1 MFGKRFITNLARLT
15 VSFQPFL
22 LLTCLLLLMGLN
34 AKSNAQDFS
43 KSFKVLPDS
52 GSLEIK
58 TKMGS
63 VTVVPTVG
71 NTIQITARQGANN
84 ITALQPISQGKVTV
98 DVTNDVS
105 VDLVVSVPAS
115 TSLDVLCVK
124 CGVIV
129 RGLHGPIKVSNME
142 SDIRLTGIRSSKV
155 EARSLSGNVYYSGE
169 ILPSGSYALK
179 SFSGRVDADLPV
191 GAKFKLDA
199 TSGRGGIEINP
210 SDFQLTV
217 QKQTSH
223 LVQGLVESASAT
235 VSLWTQEGSI
245 RVRKR

>member
-1 MFGKRFITNLARLT
+1 MSGKSFTSCFARLT
-15 VSFQPFL
+15 VSPTAFL
-22 LLTCLLLLMGLN
+22 LSTCLLLVIGLN
-34 AKSNAQDFS
+34 SKTNAQDFS

-58 TKMGS
+58 IKMGS

-71 NTIQITARQGANN
+71 NTIQITARQGGSSINAS
-84 ITALQPISQGKVTV
+84 QPMAQGKVTV
-98 DVTNDVS
+98 EVTNDTA
-105 VDLVVSVPAS
+105 VDLMVSVPAS
-115 TSLDVLCVK
+115 TALDVLCVK

-129 RGLHGPIKVSNME
+129 RGLHGPVKVSNME
-142 SDIRLTGIRSSKV
+142 SDIQLTGLRSSKV
-155 EARSLSGNVYYSGE
+155 EARSMSGNVYYSGE
-169 ILPSGSYALK
+169 ILPSGNYSLK
-179 SFSGRVDADLPV
+179 SFSGRVDADLPA

-210 SDFQLTV
+210 SDFQLTM

-223 LVQGLVESASAT
+223 LMQGLVEFASAT